1 MKITTKINL
10 LTTAWMLFILMI
22 INVVVF
28 FLFMKTTVNM
38 EEDMLFQKA
47 GDIIRDIDNTKS
59 SNNIE
64 SKLKDYLTNHS
75 FIRII
80 DPKDSN
86 SYEVTND
93 KYLTDKIKGKY
104 TKTKESQRRV
114 IMTKKGEEQVLIVR
128 VPIKDGQQ
136 LNGSLEIGERLLG
149 LEMRKDVLLW
159 ILGFCTV
166 LAALLSLL
174 GGRWFS
180 NIIMR
185 PISNMIK
192 TMEDIEQSGIPKT
205 IAVQNRTKD
214 ELHTLARTF
223 NRMIER
229 LQENLAK
236 QTQFISDAS
245 HELKTPLT
253 VIKSYANFLRRHGL
267 ENNEMA
273 EEAIQAIHS
282 EATRIQKMTETFLEL
297 ATLEKENVVEIKEV
311 NLVPLCQGILKQLK
325 DVYRREITLKSVE
338 NSIIINADELKIKQV
353 IIILLDNAIKYS
365 NDKIDVYLEKNEQYA
380 IIRVKDYGIGISQ
393 EEISNIFERFYRVD
407 KARSRETGGS
417 GLGLHIAKSIMK
429 LHKGEIKIKSTEG
442 LGTEIELLLPK
453 SINMNKGREHS

>member
-136 LNGSLEIGERLLG
+136 LNWSLEIGERLLG

-453 SINMNKGREHS
+453 SINMNKVREHS

>member
-1 MKITTKINL
+1 
-10 LTTAWMLFILMI
+10 MLFILMI

-47 GDIIRDIDNTKS
+47 GEIIKDVNTNNS
-59 SNNIE
+59 SINIE

-80 DPKDSN
+80 DPKNSN
-86 SYEVTND
+86 RYEVTND
-93 KYLTDKIKGKY
+93 KYLTNKIKGKY
-104 TKTKESQRRV
+104 TKIEESQRRV
-114 IMTKKGEEQVLIVR
+114 IMTEKGEEQVLIVR
-128 VPIKDGQQ
+128 VPIKDGHQ

-205 IAVQNRTKD
+205 ITVQYRTKD

-229 LQENLAK
+229 LQDNLTK

-253 VIKSYANFLRRHGL
+253 IIKSYANFLRRHGL

-273 EEAIQAIHS
+273 DEAIKAIHS

-297 ATLEKENVVEIKEV
+297 ATLGKENVLEIKEV

-325 DVYRREITLKSVE
+325 DVYRREITLRSGDY
-338 NSIIINADELKIKQV
+338 SIIINADELKIKQV

-365 NDKIDVYLEKNEQYA
+365 NDKIEVYLEKNEQYA

-393 EEISNIFERFYRVD
+393 EEILNIFERFYRVD

-429 LHKGEIKIKSTEG
+429 LHKGEINIKSTEG
-442 LGTEIELLLPK
+442 LGTEVELLLPK
-453 SINMNKGREHS
+453 SINMNKGRELS

>member
-59 SNNIE
+59 SNIIE

>member
-1 MKITTKINL
+1 
-10 LTTAWMLFILMI
+10 MLFILII

-28 FLFMKTTVNM
+28 FLFIETTVNM
-38 EEDMLFQKA
+38 EEEMLFQKA
-47 GDIIRDIDNTKS
+47 GDVIKDIDTNKS

-75 FIRII
+75 YIRII
-80 DPKDSN
+80 DAKN
-86 SYEVTND
+86 ANRLEATND
-93 KYLTDKIKGKY
+93 KFLTNKIKGKY
-104 TKTKESQRRV
+104 TKVKESQRRV
-114 IMTKKGEEQVLIVR
+114 IMTEKGEEQVLIVR

-149 LEMRKDVLLW
+149 LEMRKDILLW
-159 ILGFCTV
+159 ILGFCTL
-166 LAALLSLL
+166 LAMLLSLL

-192 TMEDIEQSGIPKT
+192 TMEDIEKSGIPKT
-205 IAVQNRTKD
+205 IVVQNRTKD

-229 LQENLAK
+229 LQENLEK

-253 VIKSYANFLRRHGL
+253 IIKSYANFLRRHGV

-273 EEAIQAIHS
+273 NEAIQAIHS

-311 NLVPLCQGILKQLK
+311 NLISLCEGILKQLK
-325 DVYRREITLKSVE
+325 DVYRREITLKS
-338 NSIIINADELKIKQV
+338 NKYPILINADELKIKQV

-365 NDKIDVYLEKNEQYA
+365 NDKIEVFIEKNDQHT
-380 IIRVKDYGIGISQ
+380 IIRVKDYGIGIPQ
-393 EEISNIFERFYRVD
+393 EEIESIFERFYRVD

-429 LHKGEIKIKSTEG
+429 LHKGEINIKSKEG
-442 LGTEIELLLPK
+442 LGTEIELLLPI
-453 SINMNKGREHS
+453 SMNMNKG